1 MKKKINGIY
10 LVIAMLVI
18 SVLAV
23 GCGGSKD
30 KQQAPQAAAKSDIVT
45 IKLAHTSAE
54 GTTIYK
60 TYDKFKELVEKNSSG
75 KIKVEV
81 FPASALG
88 GDQALVEAAKRGSID
103 IGSCGTN
110 NLSQFSNL
118 YLWADLPY
126 VFKSLDGVHKVY
138 GGPIGDE
145 MKKKFQD
152 EQKDLIVLFYADPGS
167 FRNFMNS
174 KKEIKTPEDAKG
186 LKIRTAASPV
196 EQAIVR
202 AFGAA
207 PTPVS
212 WPEVYMALEQKVVD
226 GELQQYHWIVTAKH
240 QEIIKYVSEIGG
252 QHALHLAVMSKLTW
266 DKLTPDQQKIVADAA
281 KEAQKFNFDNA
292 EKFNNDLRQVVI
304 KAGVKIYNP
313 TPDEMKQ
320 WEKAGQKVWDE
331 YKDKVSRELIDR
343 VLKAQE

>member
-1 MKKKINGIY
+1 MMKKIILPLIIL
-10 LVIAMLVI
+10 LVSL
-18 SVLAV
+18 LAA

-30 KQQAPQAAAKSDIVT
+30 NQQQASQAGAKGDVIT
-45 IKLAHTSAE
+45 LKLAHTSAE

-60 TYDKFKELVEKNSSG
+60 TYDKFRELVEKNSNG

-88 GDQALVEAAKRGSID
+88 GDQALVEGAMRGSID
-103 IGSCGTN
+103 IGSSGTN
-110 NLSQFSNL
+110 NLPQFTNL

-138 GGPIGDE
+138 GGSIGEE
-145 MKKKFQD
+145 MKKKFEE
-152 EQKDLIVLFYADPGS
+152 EQKDLKVLFYADPGS

-174 KKEIKTPEDAKG
+174 KKEIRTPEDAKG
-186 LKIRTAASPV
+186 LKMRTAASPV

-202 AFGAA
+202 AFNAS
-207 PTPVS
+207 PTPIS

-252 QHALHLAVMSKLTW
+252 QHALHLAIMSKKTW
-266 DKLTPDQQKIVADAA
+266 DKLTPDQQKIVLDAS

-292 EKFNNDLRQVVI
+292 EKFNDELRQIVI

-313 TPDEMKQ
+313 TPEEMKQ
-320 WEKAGQKVWDE
+320 WEKAGQKVWEE
-331 YKDKVSRELIDR
+331 YKDKVSRELIER

>member
-1 MKKKINGIY
+1 MKKKAI
-10 LVIAMLVI
+10 LAVVAVFLM
-18 SVLAV
+18 SVFLV
-23 GCGGSKD
+23 GCGGK
-30 KQQAPQAAAKSDIVT
+30 KEQPQAPQAGAKQEVIT

-60 TYDKFKELVEKNSSG
+60 TYDKFKELLEKNSNG
-75 KIKVEV
+75 KLKVEV

-88 GDQALVEAAKRGSID
+88 GDQALVEGAKRGSID

-126 VFKSLDGVHKVY
+126 VFKNLDGVHKVY
-138 GGPIGDE
+138 GGPIGEE
-145 MKKKFQD
+145 MKKKFEE
-152 EQKDLIVLFYADPGS
+152 EQKDLVVLFYADPGS
-167 FRNFMNS
+167 FRNFMNT
-174 KKEIKTPEDAKG
+174 KREVKTPEDAKG
-186 LKIRTAASPV
+186 LKMRTAASPV

-202 AFGAA
+202 AFGSA

-240 QEIIKYVSEIGG
+240 QEIIRHVSEIGG
-252 QHALHLAVMSKLTW
+252 QHALHLAVLSKKTW
-266 DKLTPDQQKIVADAA
+266 DKLTPELQKVVMDAA
-281 KEAQKFNFDNA
+281 KEAQKYNFDNA
-292 EKFNNDLRQVVI
+292 EKFNNDLRQEVI

-313 TPDEMKQ
+313 TPEEMKL
-320 WEKAGQKVWDE
+320 WEQAGQKVWDE

-343 VLKAQE
+343 VRKAQE